1 MPEGNHDFDEVP
13 RYAGLR
19 DYLRVFREHRLLIF
33 MCTVLLGGAAFAFSA
48 SERNTYE
55 ATAKL
60 NPRPQAQDFILA
72 GTESG
77 PPQSPE
83 EQQSEL
89 ATLATRG
96 SIADRTRKGL
106 ASNLSTNE
114 IQSKVG
120 VGVEVKTGLVTIT
133 ARDESASFAADLANA
148 YARQVEAVANQEER
162 GRVTEALKFARRQ
175 RNAAKRGELI
185 GESTPS
191 VVQQRFNELQ
201 ALKNIVK
208 STELV
213 ATAGVPES
221 PVSPKP
227 ARNTILGAL
236 AGLLLGIV
244 LAFLRDSL
252 DGRLKAPREIEDEL
266 GLPRLGQFSE
276 EAFGRGV
283 GIRNGIRAFAP
294 VDLEA
299 ARIIR
304 SNIELIGG
312 DNPVRSLVVTSA
324 LPDEGKSTAAIAL
337 ASVSA
342 MAGKLTLLIECDLR
356 QPVFAD
362 RLDLAEAPGL
372 SDVLLGR
379 AKPREVVQIVELGSG
394 SNGGGAENGE
404 AGVARLVCVTAGT
417 PVPNP
422 PELLAS
428 ERFRKMLSEVTAAYE
443 AVILDTGPLLSVVD
457 ARELLPLVDGIVLC
471 ARSYQ
476 TTRDQARAAREALEH
491 VEADVAGVV
500 VTGVRRR
507 DDDYYGYYY
516 RYAEPGR
523 GAVGGSPS

>member
-1 MPEGNHDFDEVP
+1 MPEVNHDVDEVP

-19 DYLRVFREHRLLIF
+19 DYLRVFREHRFLILA
-33 MCTVLLGGAAFAFSA
+33 CTLLLGGAAFAFSA
-48 SERNTYE
+48 SESKTYE

-60 NPRPQAQDFILA
+60 NARQENQDFALA
-72 GTESG
+72 GSDSG

-83 EQQSEL
+83 EQTSEL

-96 SIADRTRKGL
+96 SIADSTGKALGL
-106 ASNLSTNE
+106 NLTADQ
-114 IQSKVG
+114 IKSKVD
-120 VGVEVKTGLVTIT
+120 VGVEVKTGLVEVT
-133 ARDESASFAADLANA
+133 ARDHQAKLAADIANE
-148 YARQVEAVANQEER
+148 YARQVESEANQEGR
-162 GRVTEALKFARRQ
+162 GRVIEALKLARRQ
-175 RNAAKRGELI
+175 KNAAKNGESI

-191 VVQQRFNELQ
+191 LVQQRFNQLQ
-201 ALKNIVK
+201 ALKAIIK
-208 STELV
+208 PTEIV
-213 ATAGVPES
+213 ATAGIPDS
-221 PVSPKP
+221 PVTPKP
-227 ARNTILGAL
+227 VRNTILGAL

-244 LAFLRDSL
+244 FAFLRDAL
-252 DGRLKAPREIEDEL
+252 DSRLKAPRDIEDEL

-283 GIRNGIRAFAP
+283 EIRNGIRAFAP

-304 SNIELIGG
+304 SNIEFMSG
-312 DNPVRSLVVTSA
+312 DRAVRSLLVTSP
-324 LPDEGKSTAAIAL
+324 LPEEGKSTAAIAL

-379 AKPREVVQIVELGSG
+379 AKPREVLQTVELGSG
-394 SNGGGAENGE
+394 GNGSE
-404 AGVARLVCVTAGT
+404 AGGEEGGVPRLVCVTAGS
-417 PVPNP
+417 PVSNP
-422 PELLAS
+422 AELLAS
-428 ERFRKMLSEVTAAYE
+428 EQFRTMLSDVTAAYE

-457 ARELLPLVDGIVLC
+457 ARELLPLVDGVVLC

-476 TTRDQARAAREALEH
+476 TTRDQARAARDALEY
-491 VEADVAGVV
+491 VDAEKVAGLV
-500 VTGVRRR
+500 VTGVRPR

-523 GAVGGSPS
+523 GAVARS